1 MPSAAP
7 EILALVPA
15 ARATDGGPAAAMV
28 VTVIEGLSAA
38 TSPAEV
44 ITPVSAAAAAAAAAP
59 LVAIAAPTV
68 NAKVYMTLTATAMAR
83 NLEQALY
90 KWP

>member
-15 ARATDGGPAAAMV
+15 ARATDGGPAAAMAM
-28 VTVIEGLSAA
+28 TVIEGLSAA

-44 ITPVSAAAAAAAAAP
+44 ITPVSAAAAAAAP

>member
-44 ITPVSAAAAAAAAAP
+44 ITPVSAAAAAAAP